1 MGGRRGCG
9 GACPAKGATSASK
22 ITTLSIAT
30 RSVLGKVRGKAG
42 PLGAGHCAPQE
53 GIDPCAQHESQ
64 V

>member
-9 GACPAKGATSASK
+9 GTCSAKSATSASN

-30 RSVLGKVRGKAG
+30 RSVSGKARG
-42 PLGAGHCAPQE
+42 TAAPIGAGHCVPQE
-53 GIDPCAQHESQ
+53 GIDPCVQHVSQ